1 MSDIAIKIRNYP
13 NSFAKPADVVKFLSS
28 YSVRKTDKTEFISP
42 PVKGVPFQFGGIS
55 GVPIYYNAEEEIAFR
70 IKRLQKAK
78 NMKKI
83 ASIEKEIKKVEKE
96 SSIELSDK
104 QREAV
109 KLVNE
114 NNVVII
120 TGGPGTGKTTIIK
133 TIIDIYEE
141 RGKKVVLAA
150 PTRKSSKKNDRN
162 YK

>member
-1 MSDIAIKIRNYP
+1 MTENVEDNLIS
-13 NSFAKPADVVKFLSS
+13 LSVNNEIVLEERFDEETGEEQEYVYLAS
-28 YSVRKTDKTEFISP
+28 
-42 PVKGVPFQFGGIS
+42 
-55 GVPIYYNAEEEIAFR
+55 YYNAEEEIAFR

-78 NMKKI
+78 NMKKV

-96 SSIELSDK
+96 SSIELSEK

-141 RGKKVVLAA
+141 KGKKVVLAA

-162 YK
+162 Y

>member
-1 MSDIAIKIRNYP
+1 ME
-13 NSFAKPADVVKFLSS
+13 
-28 YSVRKTDKTEFISP
+28 TDEEQEYVYLAS
-42 PVKGVPFQFGGIS
+42 
-55 GVPIYYNAEEEIAFR
+55 YYNAEEEIAFR

-78 NMKKI
+78 NMKKV

-104 QREAV
+104 QKEAV

-141 RGKKVVLAA
+141 KGKKVVLAA
-150 PTRKSSKKNDRN
+150 PTRKSCKKDDRN
-162 YK
+162 N